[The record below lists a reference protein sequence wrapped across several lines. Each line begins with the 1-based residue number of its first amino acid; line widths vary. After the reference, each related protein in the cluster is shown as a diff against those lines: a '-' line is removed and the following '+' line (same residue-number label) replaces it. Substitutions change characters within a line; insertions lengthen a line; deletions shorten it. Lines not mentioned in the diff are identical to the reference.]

1 MTRLA
6 IVGLGVM
13 GKNHYRVLKNMNEEP
28 VALCDA
34 VVTEHDGKSVY
45 ADYKK
50 MYEEVN
56 PTAVIIA
63 VPTFLHKEVAEF
75 FILKGVD
82 IFLEKPAADKAEDAM
97 YLSRLAK
104 EKGIKTAVGHIERFN
119 PVVRELK
126 KELNKK
132 ELYTISITRVG
143 PFPPRIADVGILTDL
158 AVHDIDLIRF
168 LTGSEIKKCSIYK
181 SQKIHDHYEDNAV
194 LSFELENEIVANIT
208 TNWLTPFKKRRVEV
222 SAKEGYYDADLM
234 GQDLKEFSSFQ
245 ANNSYVVRD
254 CIVFKGEPLKF
265 ELEAFLAYLKS
276 GERGDLA
283 TIEDSAKTLGILGL
297 NKPS

>member
-1 MTRLA
+1 MPKIA

-13 GKNHYRVLKNMNEEP
+13 GKNHYRVLKNIGIEP

-34 VVTEHDGKSVY
+34 VTTEHDGKKVY
-45 ADYKK
+45 ADYEK
-50 MYEEVN
+50 MHNEVK
-56 PTAVIIA
+56 PDAVIVA
-63 VPTFLHKEVAEF
+63 VPTFLHKQVGHF
-75 FILKGVD
+75 FIDKGVN
-82 IFLEKPAADKAEDAM
+82 IFLEKPAADKSLDAL
-97 YLSRLAK
+97 YLSAAAGAK
-104 EKGIKTAVGHIERFN
+104 NVKTAVGHIERFN

-126 KELNKK
+126 KELVGK

-181 SQKIHDHYEDNAV
+181 SQKIHDHHEDNAV
-194 LSFELENEIVANIT
+194 LSFELENDIVANIT
-208 TNWLTPFKKRRVEV
+208 TNWLTPFKKRRIEV

-234 GQDLKEFSSFQ
+234 GQELKEYSSYKT
-245 ANNSYVVRD
+245 NNSYVVRD

-265 ELEAFLAYLKS
+265 ELEAFLSYLETGDR
-276 GERGDLA
+276 GELA
-283 TIEDSAKTLGILGL
+283 TIEDSAKTLSILG
-297 NKPS
+297 K

>member
-1 MTRLA
+1 MRLA

-13 GKNHYRVLKNMNEEP
+13 GKNHYRVLKNMGFALS
-28 VALCDA
+28 ALCDA
-34 VVTEHDGKSVY
+34 VVKEHDGHAVY
-45 ADYKK
+45 SDYKK
-50 MYEEVN
+50 MYDEIK

-75 FILKGVD
+75 FIQKGVD

-104 EKGIKTAVGHIERFN
+104 ENGIKTAVGHIERFN

-126 KELNKK
+126 KELANK
-132 ELYTISITRVG
+132 ELYTISVTRVG

-181 SQKIHDHYEDNAV
+181 SQKIHDHHEDNAV
-194 LSFELENEIVANIT
+194 LSFELEN
-208 TNWLTPFKKRRVEV
+208 
-222 SAKEGYYDADLM
+222 
-234 GQDLKEFSSFQ
+234 
-245 ANNSYVVRD
+245 
-254 CIVFKGEPLKF
+254 
-265 ELEAFLAYLKS
+265 
-276 GERGDLA
+276 
-283 TIEDSAKTLGILGL
+283 
-297 NKPS
+297 